1 MNALVMYQHA
11 SRRSSPRH
19 DAEGQATTEFLVA
32 LLVMVP
38 LFFGTY
44 YFARYSDV
52 KHSAIQASR
61 YVAFE
66 RTWDPNSRN
75 KSASQL
81 AEEARARFFMPISQ
95 NNGVISYRQTSVGGN
110 ADTGRLPLW
119 SDVEYKPLLQKF
131 SDVSVAEVN
140 AGALASGAQIGALQT
155 KVASVFRL
163 PAGGVTRAEVTV
175 PLNNIAR
182 FDVLSNIN
190 IAMPGA
196 TAIGVGTW
204 NASGAKG
211 GPDSVCNRVKP
222 TVLGSYI
229 EPVTDVL
236 GTLMV
241 PFEAHPPEI
250 GIVQPDFVPPG
261 SVRNGNSNVPVSA
274 QNGNKC

>member
-110 ADTGRLPLW
+110 ADTGRIPLW

-163 PAGGVTRAEVTV
+163 PAGGVTRAEVTGYAALTET
-175 PLNNIAR
+175 P
-182 FDVLSNIN
+182 
-190 IAMPGA
+190 P
-196 TAIGVGTW
+196 
-204 NASGAKG
+204 
-211 GPDSVCNRVKP
+211 P
-222 TVLGSYI
+222 T
-229 EPVTDVL
+229 
-236 GTLMV
+236 
-241 PFEAHPPEI
+241 
-250 GIVQPDFVPPG
+250 
-261 SVRNGNSNVPVSA
+261 
-274 QNGNKC
+274 